1 MNESLRRQRR
11 VKIAATLGPASST
24 REVIKELFLVGADV
38 FRLNLSH
45 GTHAD
50 IKKRFDFIRDIESEL
65 DRPICVMADL
75 QGPKLRCG
83 AFKDGNASLEEG
95 HIFRF
100 DLNEKLGD
108 STRVCLPHEE
118 IFQALKP
125 GSTLLIDDG
134 KIRLQVTECKHD
146 HAILKVLVGGTI
158 SDNKGVNVPDVRN
171 V

>member
-1 MNESLRRQRR
+1 MNESVRRQRR

-24 REVIKELFLVGADV
+24 REIIKELFLAGADV

-83 AFKDGNASLEEG
+83 AFEGSVANLEEG
-95 HIFRF
+95 HIFCF
-100 DLNEKLGD
+100 DFSLG
-108 STRVCLPHEE
+108 C
-118 IFQALKP
+118 Q
-125 GSTLLIDDG
+125 
-134 KIRLQVTECKHD
+134 
-146 HAILKVLVGGTI
+146 
-158 SDNKGVNVPDVRN
+158 NVPQACRDPPRRFPTLPDPEN
-171 V
+171 RPTKKCFNCCRQCCFATFLTSY